1 MAAYRNISVSFWTD
15 SKVDDEFTPEDK
27 YFFLYLL
34 TNPHTNICGCY
45 EISMRQM
52 ERETGYNADT
62 IQRLINRMQNIHRVI
77 MYSDLTKEILIVN
90 WSRYNWSESD
100 KLKKAVI
107 NVAKYIKN
115 PSFRKIV
122 CEILSGAEPVSVPVS
137 VTVSDTESESVSDT
151 VSVTDVSIGYE
162 YPMDTI
168 SQKQKSSRFIPP
180 TVDEVRAYCKERNNG
195 IDPQAFC
202 DFYEAKGWIV
212 GKTKMKNWKAAV
224 RTWEQRDAESGSR
237 SQQNTPIS
245 QKPMRTAAPPKSKWG
260 TSLENNSIDT
270 ADLEALMMP

>member
-137 VTVSDTESESVSDT
+137 VTVSDTES
-151 VSVTDVSIGYE
+151 VTDVSIGYE
-162 YPMDTI
+162 YPIDTI
-168 SQKQKSSRFIPP
+168 PQKHKSSRFIPP

-195 IDPQAFC
+195 IDPQAFY
-202 DFYEAKGWIV
+202 DFYEAKGWMV
-212 GKTKMKNWKAAV
+212 GKTKMKNWEAAV

-237 SQQNTPIS
+237 SQHNTLSNQN
-245 QKPMRTAAPPKSKWG
+245 QKPIRTAAPPKSKCG
-260 TSLENNSIDT
+260 TSLENNSIDM